1 MNKIFYYLKPF
12 KKKLIISIVFLLIW
26 SIVISLIPLFEG
38 KYVIDFIKKNSSAA
52 ANNLD
57 FHNYLKYIIV
67 FLFINFILYLCCT
80 LCKFIYNRLL
90 ISSLHKAI
98 KNIRNDLFKK
108 IHKLP
113 IKYFDNNTIGGV
125 ISNLTDDVEVFSNG
139 LQQTCASLISS
150 FLSLFVLVCLM
161 FWVNFRLG
169 IFVFLIIP
177 LSLISIFIINK
188 KSSNIFIKR
197 FNTTG
202 EYNGFL
208 QEKYTGHKE
217 IILFNQQNKVIE
229 EFELVNKK
237 LSNLI
242 FKSNF
247 LSGLSVPIVNSFTY
261 IILTFMIVLGYYLM
275 NPELLQNSK
284 VLVKLGFIPI
294 QLGLFQAFIQYVW
307 RVGNPINDLS
317 QIFVILQST
326 MAAFRKICIFLNEN
340 EEEVEKEFF
349 NLQKIEGSVVFS
361 NVFFGYQKNKPIIK
375 NMNLVVQKNQMIAI
389 VGPTGSG
396 KTTLINLL
404 TRFYDVDSGSITID
418 GIDIRKLKKTKLRQ
432 ILGIVFQDIWLF
444 KGTILDNIRYGDFTK
459 TEQQVIE
466 VAKKLQI
473 HDFIMSKENGYHT
486 VVDEESDSLSQ
497 GEKQLITISR
507 TLLRNPNILIL
518 DEATSTIDTTIES
531 LIQKSIQKLLQ
542 KRTSFV
548 IAHRLSTIVN
558 ADIILV
564 FNDGVIVEK
573 GNHYELIEKKG
584 FYYNLYQSQFSK

>member
-12 KKKLIISIVFLLIW
+12 KKKLIISIIFLLIW
-26 SIVISLIPLFEG
+26 SIVISFIPLFEG
-38 KYVIDFIKKNSSAA
+38 KYVIDFIKKNSSVLS
-52 ANNLD
+52 NLE
-57 FHNYLKYIIV
+57 FHDYLKHIIL

-80 LCKFIYNRLL
+80 LCKFTYNSLL
-90 ISSLHKAI
+90 ISSVHKAI

-113 IKYFDNNTIGGV
+113 IEYFDKNTIGGV

-139 LQQTCASLISS
+139 MQQTCASLISS

-169 IFVFLIIP
+169 IVVFLIIP
-177 LSLISIFIINK
+177 LSLMTIFFINK
-188 KSSNIFIKR
+188 KSSNIFIER

-208 QEKYTGHKE
+208 QEKYTGHRE
-217 IILFNQQNKVIE
+217 ILLFNQQEKVIE

-237 LSNLI
+237 LSKLI

-261 IILTFMIVLGYYLM
+261 IILTFMIILGYYLI
-275 NPELLQNSK
+275 NPDLLQKSK
-284 VLVKLGFIPI
+284 ILVKLGFIPI
-294 QLGLFQAFIQYVW
+294 QLGIFQAFIQYVW

-326 MAAFRKICIFLNEN
+326 KAAFRKICIFLNEK
-340 EEEVEKEFF
+340 EEELEKEFL

-375 NMNLVVQKNQMIAI
+375 NMNLVVQNNQMVAI

-404 TRFYDVDSGSITID
+404 TRFYDVQSGSITID
-418 GIDIRKLKKTKLRQ
+418 GIDIRALKKSQLRQ
-432 ILGIVFQDIWLF
+432 ILGIVFQDFWLF
-444 KGTILDNIRYGDFTK
+444 KGTILDNIRYGDFNK

-473 HDFIMSKENGYHT
+473 HEFIMSKENGYYT
-486 VVDEESDSLSQ
+486 VVEEESDILSQ
-497 GEKQLITISR
+497 GEKQLITIAR

-518 DEATSTIDTTIES
+518 DEATSTIDTTMES
-531 LIQKSIQKLLQ
+531 LIQKSIKKLLQ